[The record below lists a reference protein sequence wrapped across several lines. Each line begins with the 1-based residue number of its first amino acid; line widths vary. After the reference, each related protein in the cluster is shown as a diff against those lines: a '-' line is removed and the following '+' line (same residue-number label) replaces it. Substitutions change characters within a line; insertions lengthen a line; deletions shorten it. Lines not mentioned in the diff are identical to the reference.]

1 MKNAIVIL
9 ILFVLGSC
17 NSSIKKGKPE
27 RENWT
32 SRSIEISNSDTLFT
46 GSSYLSVY
54 SEIYDFNDETT
65 HLLTATISIRNIS
78 LTDSIFISTA
88 DYYNTKGNLIRSYIT
103 NTVYV
108 LPMETVEIIIHR
120 DDISGGTG
128 ANFNFDWAVKKENE
142 EPLFEAVMIWV
153 SSAQGVSFT
162 TRGVK
167 R

>member
-1 MKNAIVIL
+1 
-9 ILFVLGSC
+9 
-17 NSSIKKGKPE
+17 
-27 RENWT
+27 
-32 SRSIEISNSDTLFT
+32 
-46 GSSYLSVY
+46 
-54 SEIYDFNDETT
+54 
-65 HLLTATISIRNIS
+65 
-78 LTDSIFISTA
+78 
-88 DYYNTKGNLIRSYIT
+88 
-103 NTVYV
+103 
-108 LPMETVEIIIHR
+108 METVEIIIHR

>member
-1 MKNAIVIL
+1 MRNITVIFILL
-9 ILFVLGSC
+9 IFYSC
-17 NSSIKKGKPE
+17 NHSFKKVKPV
-27 RENWT
+27 RENWVN
-32 SRSIEISNSDTLFT
+32 RSIVKANSDSLFA

-88 DYYNTKGNLIRSYIT
+88 DYYDTKGNLIRSYLS

-120 DDISGGTG
+120 DDVSGGSG

-153 SSAQGVSFT
+153 SSSQGISFT